1 MKKIEDFIE
10 FPGDKDIPVKQ
21 VFTEQMFS
29 ELETRMNQAGWGNVR
44 SYWENDYQNRKIVSQ
59 FMKDGELGSKR
70 LASMPDRITN
80 TINVEG
86 SNEPVCRPTVI
97 NMYSDDLGTLN
108 KWWKKWVV
116 SYIYFLF
123 QFCCAYTVNANKYFY
138 MQYPIFINRHSC
150 LMMLLPSKL
159 LRATFLKS
167 RFKCYN
173 LSRNQSIL
181 QLLR

>member
-1 MKKIEDFIE
+1 MSHVFLFSLQPFEYWITYDENPEYSKIMKKIEDFIE

-116 SYIYFLF
+116 SYIF
-123 QFCCAYTVNANKYFY
+123 
-138 MQYPIFINRHSC
+138 FI
-150 LMMLLPSKL
+150 
-159 LRATFLKS
+159 
-167 RFKCYN
+167 
-173 LSRNQSIL
+173 SIL
-181 QLLR
+181 LCL